1 MKLVKGSLQAKRYM
15 ASIRAKKSINGLKEK
30 DFYIEF
36 LNKNK
41 NFTKDKKYFDS
52 YNQAIIWGKK
62 NFERFNTDMIYN
74 NSKKI
79 GKVLGAVGDYAKFEI
94 AVIKKLATLLKQ
106 PYKKTQETV
115 NTSETLLN
123 IISVNFD
130 KKISVSETAKQ
141 LKAKLIEVNKKS
153 PIASFIELLSK
164 LPKKETQ
171 GKVQFPI
178 KLPATVTIGNLLR
191 KCKINGLP
199 INFQGSF
206 RGQGFY
212 IVNQYDIYGN
222 VVLELTDKKTNVK
235 FGTITNNSK
244 SDFIIDEFI
253 LWLSGKGVNFYTDKE
268 IKEIHKQIK
277 PLAVNLVQEVKLF
290 NKGTKPTK
298 FSKQVIKK
306 AIVKKVKAQRLRPSK
321 VSSKTSILKESNLI
335 RSRLKDKKMIMPH
348 GYQVKRSVL
357 SGVNNLMETYKN
369 KLLLLKQAQKNIKKE
384 KDLLMRMYI
393 NAHNIAPLRYEI
405 KQIETEIRQAKK
417 TLK

>member
-15 ASIRAKKSINGLKEK
+15 ASIRAKKNRSI
-30 DFYIEF
+30 
-36 LNKNK
+36 
-41 NFTKDKKYFDS
+41 
-52 YNQAIIWGKK
+52 
-62 NFERFNTDMIYN
+62 
-74 NSKKI
+74 
-79 GKVLGAVGDYAKFEI
+79 GAVGDYAKFEI

-130 KKISVSETAKQ
+130 KKVSVNETAKQ
-141 LKAKLIEVNKKS
+141 LKLKLIEVNKKS
-153 PIASFIELLSK
+153 PIQSFIELLSK

-171 GKVQFPI
+171 SKVQFPI
-178 KLPATVTIGNLLR
+178 KLPATVTIGNILR

-206 RGQGFY
+206 RGQQFY

-222 VVLELTDKKTNVK
+222 VVLELTDKATNRK

-244 SDFIIDEFI
+244 TDFIIDEFI
-253 LWLSGKGVNFYTDKE
+253 LWLSSKGVNFYTDKE

-290 NKGTKPTK
+290 NKG
-298 FSKQVIKK
+298 SKQPGTKKQVVKK
-306 AIVKKVKAQRLRPSK
+306 ALVKKVKVQRLRPTK

-335 RSRLKDKKMIMPH
+335 RQRLKDKKMIMPH
-348 GYQVKRSVL
+348 GYQVKRSML
-357 SGVNNLMETYKN
+357 SGMPIFEYKVSQGNKYYVTSDIPMKSTGITLLDNGTNHRRGLKTYTFTEN
-369 KLLLLKQAQKNIKKE
+369 ALKKMIKFLGKE
-384 KDLLMRMYI
+384 NVKYI
-393 NAHNIAPLRYEI
+393 DSDF
-405 KQIETEIRQAKK
+405 
-417 TLK
+417 

>member
-1 MKLVKGSLQAKRYM
+1 MKLVKGSVAAKRYM
-15 ASIRAKKSINGLKEK
+15 ASIRAKKNR
-30 DFYIEF
+30 
-36 LNKNK
+36 
-41 NFTKDKKYFDS
+41 T
-52 YNQAIIWGKK
+52 
-62 NFERFNTDMIYN
+62 
-74 NSKKI
+74 
-79 GKVLGAVGDYAKFEI
+79 LGAVGDYAKFEI

-106 PYKKTQETV
+106 QYKKTQETV

-130 KKISVSETAKQ
+130 KKVSVSETAKQ
-141 LKAKLIEVNKKS
+141 LKLKLIEVNKKS
-153 PIASFIELLSK
+153 PIQSFIELLSK

-171 GKVQFPI
+171 SKVQFPI
-178 KLPATVTIGNLLR
+178 KLPATITIGNILR

-206 RGQGFY
+206 RGQQFY

-222 VVLELTDKKTNVK
+222 VVLELTDKATNRK

-244 SDFIIDEFI
+244 TDFIIDDFI

-290 NKGTKPTK
+290 NKGTKQPGTK
-298 FSKQVIKK
+298 KQVVKK
-306 AIVKKVKAQRLRPSK
+306 ASVKKVKAQRLRPTK

-335 RSRLKDKKMIMPH
+335 RQKLKDKKMIMPH

-357 SGVNNLMETYKN
+357 SGLNKPYLRVSPVFYGHYKIESVYYNRKITCITTNMQAVDNYQSEDGDKRIAKGYKSLRNEVIRKN
-369 KLLLLKQAQKNIKKE
+369 KK
-384 KDLLMRMYI
+384 
-393 NAHNIAPLRYEI
+393 
-405 KQIETEIRQAKK
+405 
-417 TLK
+417 